1 MALIVSKIHCQR
13 PLWYKQHNYLILSS
27 LIFSSP
33 LWMQEA
39 GGAAVGVQGASAV
52 TPLYISKLNTV
63 FQLMAVAG
71 FLLHAQTG
79 WPPLAVL
86 DVAAAVTT
94 GTTVMSGA
102 AYVQAFRK
110 GHL

>member
-1 MALIVSKIHCQR
+1 MM
-13 PLWYKQHNYLILSS
+13 YLC
-27 LIFSSP
+27 P

-39 GGAAVGVQGASAV
+39 GRAVTGVQGAGAV
-52 TPLYISKLNTV
+52 SPLYISKLNTV
-63 FQLMAVAG
+63 LQLMAVAG

-94 GTTVMSGA
+94 GTTVLSGA